1 MVTISAEAK
10 GENATTKKAVE
21 DDVRDLI
28 QRELMPAAK
37 PGAAASAQQQ
47 PSPPLAPSFQNS
59 GATTIDAIERLI
71 TELQE
76 TREYL
81 KNEGDRIARATE
93 RYEKMTQ
100 NAAASVEIISDTI
113 HRWRKNGFS

>member
-1 MVTISAEAK
+1 MVTISAEGK
-10 GENATTKKAVE
+10 GENTTTKKAVE

-28 QRELMPAAK
+28 QRELMPVAK
-37 PGAAASAQQQ
+37 PGATAAQQ
-47 PSPPLAPSFQNS
+47 PSPPLAPSFQS
-59 GATTIDAIERLI
+59 AGATTIDAIERLI
-71 TELQE
+71 VELQE

-113 HRWRKNGFS
+113 HRWRKSGFS

>member
-1 MVTISAEAK
+1 MVTISAEGK
-10 GENATTKKAVE
+10 GENTTTKKAVE

-37 PGAAASAQQQ
+37 PGVAAQQ
-47 PSPPLAPSFQNS
+47 PSPPLAPSFQS
-59 GATTIDAIERLI
+59 AGATTIDAIERLI
-71 TELQE
+71 SELQE

-113 HRWRKNGFS
+113 HRWRKSGFS

>member
-1 MVTISAEAK
+1 MVTISAEGK
-10 GENATTKKAVE
+10 GENTTTKKAVE

-37 PGAAASAQQQ
+37 PGASASAQQ
-47 PSPPLAPSFQNS
+47 PSPPLAPSFQS
-59 GATTIDAIERLI
+59 AGATTIDAIERLI
-71 TELQE
+71 SELQE

-113 HRWRKNGFS
+113 HRWRKSGFS

>member
-10 GENATTKKAVE
+10 GETATTKKAVE
-21 DDVRDLI
+21 DDVRELI
-28 QRELMPAAK
+28 QREIVPVAK
-37 PGAAASAQQQ
+37 PIHSASAQQ
-47 PSPPLAPSFQNS
+47 PSPPLAPSVQNA

-71 TELQE
+71 GELQE

-93 RYEKMTQ
+93 RYEKMSQ

-113 HRWRKNGFS
+113 HRWRKTGFS